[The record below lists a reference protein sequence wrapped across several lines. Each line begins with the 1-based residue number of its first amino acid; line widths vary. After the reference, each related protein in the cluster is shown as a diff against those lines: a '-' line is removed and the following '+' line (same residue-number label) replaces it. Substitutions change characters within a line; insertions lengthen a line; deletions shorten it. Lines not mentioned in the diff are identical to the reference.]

1 MKEERNDELADGPL
15 RLIHVFLSLSLP
27 KKIQNEIYRR
37 KKGCAVCDDGAGLG
51 VCLLLSDISNV
62 INRYLSL

>member
-27 KKIQNEIYRR
+27 KKFKMKFIGGKRVVLCAMMGLCWGSASYSPIY
-37 KKGCAVCDDGAGLG
+37 LT
-51 VCLLLSDISNV
+51 
-62 INRYLSL
+62 

>member
-27 KKIQNEIYRR
+27 KIQNEIYRR
-37 KKGCAVCDDGAGLG
+37 EKGCAVCGC
-51 VCLLLSDISNV
+51 V
-62 INRYLSL
+62 R